1 MWDFRSENDKLDS
14 DRSEFSFRPGGGG
27 PLRDRDNRDNREA
40 GRGDPMR
47 DRDNI
52 RDRDDRNDRYE
63 RRSFGRDFGD
73 RDRGLERNERNQQ
86 NDRDKDRGRDRRY
99 GNDRRRTYSDQREI
113 EEPEWFSSG
122 PTSQHDTIELRGFED
137 IPEEK
142 INNNTTKGKKQSPA
156 QKKRAKKA
164 AEKEEKQN
172 ENHSAGPKGRST
184 PNSMEP
190 QINVGA
196 APHSPILEQNEQQ
209 SPHPKEKSEDRKTTS
224 SEQNSNVTEK
234 SSAGQNQETK
244 PPDFNLDDFLKSD
257 TFPGVPGLLTNG
269 VGSNGGAGS
278 RFSQWFKRESPVQQL
293 DSRKPS
299 IQDELLNNLLNDISE
314 PKIKI
319 PSVTESN
326 AYFAP
331 ISPANTTNHAAA
343 STAGKFIE
351 MLQRGNK
358 ANQNGQGDAEN
369 PVVQMMKNST
379 IKDAEQS
386 AKPFLSLEEL
396 EARMRG
402 GPPPPVISNEP
413 PRITKTDEDLSAF
426 KKLLAQVTGGQA
438 VPAANG
444 PIPQK
449 QQPFTLMQFIN
460 TQLKSQTPIV
470 QHQNPEPMRPPTFN
484 HVGPLG
490 PVQHPHQSQ
499 LQHENLMKVLQVQQV
514 RNGNYSSVFIPNS
527 INFWKKVLR

>member
-1 MWDFRSENDKLDS
+1 MWDFRSDNDKLDS
-14 DRSEFSFRPGGGG
+14 DRSEYNFRPGGGNS
-27 PLRDRDNRDNREA
+27 LRDRDSRDS
-40 GRGDPMR
+40 GRDRDMMR
-47 DRDNI
+47 DRDII
-52 RDRDDRNDRYE
+52 RDRDDRNDRFE

-73 RDRGLERNERNQQ
+73 RDRDRDRGMERNERNQQ
-86 NDRDKDRGRDRRY
+86 NDRGRDRRY
-99 GNDRRRTYSDQREI
+99 GNDRRRSFNDSRDN

-142 INNNTTKGKKQSPA
+142 MNNNNTSAKGKKQSPA

-164 AEKEEKQN
+164 AEKEEKKE

-190 QINVGA
+190 QTNVVA
-196 APHSPILEQNEQQ
+196 APHSPILEQNEQE
-209 SPHPKEKSEDRKTTS
+209 PPIVTKEKQDDSKSTTTT
-224 SEQNSNVTEK
+224 EQNSEETEK
-234 SSAGQNQETK
+234 SNNTSSQNQSQETK
-244 PPDFNLDDFLKSD
+244 QSDFNLDEFLKSD
-257 TFPGVPGLLTNG
+257 TFPGVSGLLTNG
-269 VGSNGGAGS
+269 VGSNGGTGS
-278 RFSQWFKRESPVQQL
+278 RFSQWFKRESPIQQV
-293 DSRKPS
+293 DSRRQS

-319 PSVTESN
+319 PAVSESN

-331 ISPANTTNHAAA
+331 ISPANTTNNAA
-343 STAGKFIE
+343 TGTKLLE

-358 ANQNGQGDAEN
+358 NQQNGQGDAQAN

-379 IKDAEQS
+379 IKDVEQS
-386 AKPFLSLEEL
+386 GKVFHSLEEL

-402 GPPPPVISNEP
+402 GLPNEQ
-413 PRITKTDEDLSAF
+413 PRVNKNEEDLSAF

-449 QQPFTLMQFIN
+449 QQQQQQQPITLMQLLN
-460 TQLKSQTPIV
+460 TQLKTQ
-470 QHQNPEPMRPPTFN
+470 QNEQIRPPTYN

-490 PVQHPHQSQ
+490 PIQHPHQSQ

-514 RNGNYSSVFIPNS
+514 KYFC
-527 INFWKKVLR
+527 

>member
-1 MWDFRSENDKLDS
+1 MQVPHRESVRRIGSGRILNRDMWDFRSENDKLDS

-27 PLRDRDNRDNREA
+27 GGGGPLRDRDNRENREP
-40 GRGDPMR
+40 GRDR

-52 RDRDDRNDRYE
+52 RDREDRGDRYE
-63 RRSFGRDFGD
+63 RRPFGRDFAD
-73 RDRGLERNERNQQ
+73 RDRERGLERNERNQQ
-86 NDRDKDRGRDRRY
+86 NDREKDRGRDRRY
-99 GNDRRRTYSDQREI
+99 GNDRRRTYSDNREA

-142 INNNTTKGKKQSPA
+142 MINNNTTVKGKKQSPA

-164 AEKEEKQN
+164 AEKDEKQN
-172 ENHSAGPKGRST
+172 ETHSSGPKGRST
-184 PNSMEP
+184 PNSMDQP
-190 QINVGA
+190 MNVVG

-209 SPHPKEKSEDRKTTS
+209 SPLPKEKPDESKTIT
-224 SEQNSNVTEK
+224 SEQNSEATEK
-234 SSAGQNQETK
+234 SNASSNQESR

-269 VGSNGGAGS
+269 VGSNGGSGS
-278 RFSQWFKRESPVQQL
+278 RFSQWFKRESPVHHL
-293 DSRKPS
+293 DNHRAS

-331 ISPANTTNHAAA
+331 ISPANTTTNTG
-343 STAGKFIE
+343 SVTGVKLLE
-351 MLQRGNK
+351 MLQRGSK
-358 ANQNGQGDAEN
+358 ANQNGQGDTPN
-369 PVVQMMKNST
+369 PVVQMLKTSL
-379 IKDAEQS
+379 KDMEQS
-386 AKPFLSLEEL
+386 GKVVHSLEEL

-402 GPPPPVISNEP
+402 GPPPPAPNEP
-413 PRITKTDEDLSAF
+413 PKINKTDEDLSAF
-426 KKLLAQVTGGQA
+426 KKLLAQVTGGHA

-449 QQPFTLMQFIN
+449 QQPITLMQVGVKNIN
-460 TQLKSQTPIV
+460 ILS
-470 QHQNPEPMRPPTFN
+470 NRRAFY
-484 HVGPLG
+484 
-490 PVQHPHQSQ
+490 
-499 LQHENLMKVLQVQQV
+499 
-514 RNGNYSSVFIPNS
+514 NYKC
-527 INFWKKVLR
+527 WKKYI

>member
-40 GRGDPMR
+40 GRGDLMR
-47 DRDNI
+47 DRDNL
-52 RDRDDRNDRYE
+52 RDRDDRSDRYD
-63 RRSFGRDFGD
+63 RRSFGRDFGDRD

-86 NDRDKDRGRDRRY
+86 NDRDKDRGGRDRRY
-99 GNDRRRTYSDQREI
+99 GNDRRRTYSDQREV

-142 INNNTTKGKKQSPA
+142 TNNNTTKGKKQSLA
-156 QKKRAKKA
+156 QKKRAKKV

-172 ENHSAGPKGRST
+172 ENHSFGPKGRST
-184 PNSMEP
+184 PNSME
-190 QINVGA
+190 QHINVCA
-196 APHSPILEQNEQQ
+196 APHSPILEKNEEP
-209 SPHPKEKSEDRKTTS
+209 SPRPKEKSDDSKTTS
-224 SEQNSNVTEK
+224 SEQNPDDTEK
-234 SSAGQNQETK
+234 SSASQKQEAK

-293 DSRKPS
+293 DSHKPS

-331 ISPANTTNHAAA
+331 ISPANTTNHTAA
-343 STAGKFIE
+343 SSTERQFLE
-351 MLQRGNK
+351 MLHRGNK

-369 PVVQMMKNST
+369 PAVVQMIKNST
-379 IKDAEQS
+379 VKEVEQS
-386 AKPFLSLEEL
+386 GKVFHSLEEL

-402 GPPPPVISNEP
+402 GPPPTVSSTEP
-413 PRITKTDEDLSAF
+413 PRLTKTDEDLAAF
-426 KKLLAQVTGGQA
+426 KKLLAQVNGGQA

-449 QQPFTLMQFIN
+449 QQPFTLMQFM
-460 TQLKSQTPIV
+460 KSQTPITP
-470 QHQNPEPMRPPTFN
+470 HQSSEPLRPPTFN

-514 RNGNYSSVFIPNS
+514 R
-527 INFWKKVLR
+527 

>member
-1 MWDFRSENDKLDS
+1 MWDFRSDNDKLDS
-14 DRSEFSFRPGGGG
+14 DRSEFNFRPGGG
-27 PLRDRDNRDNREA
+27 PLRERDNRDS
-40 GRGDPMR
+40 GRDRDMMR
-47 DRDNI
+47 DRDSI
-52 RDRDDRNDRYE
+52 RDRDDRNDRFE

-73 RDRGLERNERNQQ
+73 RDRGMERNERNQQ

-99 GNDRRRTYSDQREI
+99 GNDRRRTFNDSRDN

-142 INNNTTKGKKQSPA
+142 MNNNNTSIKGKKQSPA

-164 AEKEEKQN
+164 AEKEEKKE
-172 ENHSAGPKGRST
+172 ENNSAGPKGRST

-190 QINVGA
+190 QMNIVT
-196 APHSPILEQNEQQ
+196 APHSPILEQNEQEPPV
-209 SPHPKEKSEDRKTTS
+209 SKEKQDDSKSTTNTEQSSEDA
-224 SEQNSNVTEK
+224 EK
-234 SSAGQNQETK
+234 LNNTCSQSQSQESK

-257 TFPGVPGLLTNG
+257 TFPGVTGLLSNG
-269 VGSNGGAGS
+269 VGSNGGTSS
-278 RFSQWFKRESPVQQL
+278 RFSQWFKRESPIQQV
-293 DSRKPS
+293 DSRRQS

-319 PSVTESN
+319 PTVTESN

-331 ISPANTTNHAAA
+331 ISPANTTNNAV
-343 STAGKFIE
+343 TGTKLLE

-358 ANQNGQGDAEN
+358 NHQNGQGDTTN

-379 IKDAEQS
+379 IKDVEQS
-386 AKPFLSLEEL
+386 GKVVHSLEEL

-402 GPPPPVISNEP
+402 GLPSAVPNEQ
-413 PRITKTDEDLSAF
+413 PRVNKNEEDLAAF

-444 PIPQK
+444 PIQQK
-449 QQPFTLMQFIN
+449 QQPITLMQLLN
-460 TQLKSQTPIV
+460 TQLKTQ
-470 QHQNPEPMRPPTFN
+470 QNEQIRPPTYN

-490 PVQHPHQSQ
+490 PIQHPHQSQ

-514 RNGNYSSVFIPNS
+514 
-527 INFWKKVLR
+527 KKIF